1 MSAILLRSN
10 TFSISYFKLSQAT
23 LKKYKM
29 NYKKIYLLVL
39 ALGLPILAQAQQTPA
54 NKQTKSVLIMNATA
68 HLGNGK
74 VIENSALGFENGKI
88 TLIAD
93 ATVIRLA
100 AGAYDVTI
108 NAAGKHVYPG
118 FIAPNS
124 TLGLVEID
132 AVKSS
137 DDEDEIGAMKPH
149 VRSIIAYTADSKVIE
164 TVRPNGILM
173 AQITPRGG
181 VISGTSSIVQ
191 LDAWHW
197 KDALVKEN
205 DGIHVNFP
213 STFRRS
219 GWWAEPGNIEAN
231 KEYAKEVQ
239 ELRSYLAN
247 AKAYLGES
255 SKERNIVLESTK
267 GLFDGTQTLYIH
279 ANEEKQ
285 IIDAV
290 QFAKQSG
297 IKKMV
302 IVGGYEAYKTADLL
316 RENNIGVLL
325 KRVHE
330 MPENDDH
337 DIDLPYK
344 NAKLLT
350 DKGVLVGLENS
361 GSHERMNTRN
371 LPFLAG
377 TCAAYG
383 LDKEQALQLIT
394 SNTAKILGI
403 DAQCGTLEEG
413 KDATL
418 FLSDGDALDM
428 RTNKLTNAFIQGRM
442 ISLETHQ
449 TKLNDRYKTKYNQK

>member
-1 MSAILLRSN
+1 
-10 TFSISYFKLSQAT
+10 
-23 LKKYKM
+23 M
-29 NYKKIYLLVL
+29 NKNICMLLLVVFAPL
-39 ALGLPILAQAQQTPA
+39 ITIAQQTPA
-54 NKQTKSVLIMNATA
+54 PKQSKSILILNGTA

-74 VIENSALGFENGKI
+74 IIENSAIGFVDGKI
-88 TLIAD
+88 TLVAD
-93 ATVIRLA
+93 ATLIRLA
-100 AGAYDVTI
+100 KDAFETTI
-108 NAAGKHVYPG
+108 DASGKHVYPG
-118 FIAPNS
+118 FISPNS

-137 DDEDEIGAMKPH
+137 DDEEEIGSINPH
-149 VRSIIAYTADSKVIE
+149 VKSIIAYTADSKVIE

-181 VISGTSSIVQ
+181 RISGTSSIVQ
-191 LDAWHW
+191 LDAWNW
-197 KDALVKEN
+197 KDALIKEN
-205 DGIHVNFP
+205 DGIHLNFP
-213 STFRRS
+213 SSFKRS
-219 GWWAEPGNIEAN
+219 GSWFEPGTIEAN
-231 KEYAKEVQ
+231 KDYVKQASEITSF
-239 ELRSYLAN
+239 LSN
-247 AKAYLGES
+247 AKAYSGNIA
-255 SKERNIVLESTK
+255 KQRNLIFEATL

-290 QFAKQSG
+290 QLAKENG
-297 IKKMV
+297 VKKMV
-302 IVGGYEAYKTADLL
+302 IVGGYEAYKTAALL
-316 RENNIGVLL
+316 QKNNIGVLL
-325 KRVHE
+325 KRVHD
-330 MPENDDH
+330 MPENDDQ

-361 GSHERMNTRN
+361 GDHERMNTRN

-394 SNTAKILGI
+394 FNTAKILGI
-403 DAQCGTLEEG
+403 DKRCGTLEEG

-418 FLSDGDALDM
+418 FISNGDALDM
-428 RTNKLTNAFIQGRM
+428 RTNKLTNAFIQGRD

-449 TKLNDRYKTKYNQK
+449 SQLNNRYKEKYNQK

>member
-1 MSAILLRSN
+1 MKNIFILLLV
-10 TFSISYFKLSQAT
+10 FCLSIIT
-23 LKKYKM
+23 R
-29 NYKKIYLLVL
+29 
-39 ALGLPILAQAQQTPA
+39 AQQTPA
-54 NKQTKSVLIMNATA
+54 PKQLKSILILNGTA
-68 HLGNGK
+68 HLGNGT
-74 VIENSALGFENGKI
+74 VIENSAVGFKDGKI
-88 TLIAD
+88 TLVAD
-93 ATVIRLA
+93 ARLIRLTE
-100 AGAYDVTI
+100 GAYDITI
-108 NAAGKHVYPG
+108 DAAGKHVYPG

-137 DDEDEIGAMKPH
+137 DDEEEIGSINPH
-149 VRSIIAYTADSKVIE
+149 VRAIIAYTADSKVIE

-181 VISGTSSIVQ
+181 RISGTSSIVQ
-191 LDAWHW
+191 LDAWNW
-197 KDALVKEN
+197 KDAVIKEN
-205 DGIHVNFP
+205 DGIHLNFP
-213 STFRRS
+213 SSFARS
-219 GWWAEPGNIEAN
+219 GSWFEPGTIESN
-231 KEYAKEVQ
+231 KDYVKQITEIAAF
-239 ELRSYLAN
+239 LAN
-247 AKAYLGES
+247 AKAYLADN
-255 SKERNIVLESTK
+255 SKERNLIFEANK
-267 GLFDGTQTLYIH
+267 GLFDGTQTLFIH

-290 QFAKQSG
+290 QLAKENG

-302 IVGGYEAYKTADLL
+302 IVGGYEAYKTSSLL
-316 RENNIGVLL
+316 QKNNIGVLL
-325 KRVHE
+325 KRVHD
-330 MPENDDH
+330 MPENEDQ

-350 DKGVLVGLENS
+350 DKGILVGLENS

-394 SNTAKILGI
+394 FNTAKILGI
-403 DAQCGTLEEG
+403 DKQCGTLEEG

-418 FLSDGDALDM
+418 FISDGDALDM
-428 RTNKLTNAFIQGRM
+428 RTNKLTKAFIQGRM

-449 TKLNDRYKTKYNQK
+449 SKLNNRYKEKYNQK

>member
-1 MSAILLRSN
+1 MK
-10 TFSISYFKLSQAT
+10 FKKIMLAT
-23 LKKYKM
+23 LM
-29 NYKKIYLLVL
+29 LGTSTLL
-39 ALGLPILAQAQQTPA
+39 QAQQTPA
-54 NKQTKSVLIMNATA
+54 NKQTKSVLILNATA
-68 HLGNGK
+68 HIGDGT
-74 VIENSALGFENGKI
+74 VIENSAIGFKDGKI

-93 ATVIRLA
+93 ARTIRLA
-100 AGAYDVTI
+100 ADAYDTTI
-108 NAAGKHVYPG
+108 NAGGKHVYPG

-137 DDEDEIGAMKPH
+137 DDESEIGSMNPN

-181 VISGTSSIVQ
+181 IISGSSSIVQ

-197 KDALVKEN
+197 QDALVKEN
-205 DGIHVNFP
+205 DGMHLNFP

-219 GWWAEPGNIEAN
+219 GWWAEPGAIEAN
-231 KEYAKEVQ
+231 KDYPKQVND
-239 ELRSYLAN
+239 LNSFFTN
-247 AKAYLGES
+247 AKAYLGDTA
-255 SKERNIVLESTK
+255 KERNLVLESTK

-290 QFAKQSG
+290 QFAKQNG
-297 IKKMV
+297 IKKMA
-302 IVGGYEAYKTADLL
+302 IVGGYEAYKAAELL
-316 RENNIGVLL
+316 QKNNVGVLL
-325 KRVHE
+325 KRVHD

-337 DIDLPYK
+337 DVDLPYK
-344 NAKLLT
+344 NARLLT
-350 DKGVLVGLENS
+350 EKGVLVGLENS

-383 LDKEQALQLIT
+383 LDKEAALQLIT

-403 DAQCGTLEEG
+403 DEQCGTLTQG

-418 FLSDGDALDM
+418 FISEGDALDM
-428 RTNKLTNAFIQGRM
+428 RTNKLTNAFIQGRA

-449 TKLNDRYKTKYNQK
+449 TRLNERYKTKYNQK